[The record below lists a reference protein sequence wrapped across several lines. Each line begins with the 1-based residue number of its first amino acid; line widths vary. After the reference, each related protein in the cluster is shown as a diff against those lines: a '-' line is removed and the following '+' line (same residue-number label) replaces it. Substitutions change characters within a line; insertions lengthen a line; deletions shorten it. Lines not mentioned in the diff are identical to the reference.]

1 MSSCQLTSFNLE
13 TDLNSMYDIISGSE
27 TIDLKF
33 GGINSEV
40 TFDMPKNIDFNKDNI
55 NTELDNITEYINN
68 DINTYLSCLATKS
81 EAEIFSSLKN
91 AIPHFTSLF
100 NLIPKINKLIPN
112 IEKLKGFIPGND
124 AINANV
130 QSIIDSV
137 KVIDKYAST
146 LITLLLIILCVFVLI
161 LSISTL
167 TFVSLFIKKTS
178 SVHMIIIILIYLII
192 TFIIGYFVKNYIEDE
207 LNIAITGKLETLKG
221 EIDQIVN
228 QIKSNI

>member
-1 MSSCQLTSFNLE
+1 MSSCRLSPLSLSDIN
-13 TDLNSMYDIISGSE
+13 DMYDIISGSE

-40 TFDMPKNIDFNKDNI
+40 TFDIPKNIDFNKDNI
-55 NTELDNITEYINN
+55 NIELDKITEYINN
-68 DINTYLSCLATKS
+68 DINTYLSCLATKR

-91 AIPHFTSLF
+91 AIPHLTDLF
-100 NLIPKINKLIPN
+100 NLIPKINNLIPN
-112 IEKLKGFIPGND
+112 IEKLKRFIPEND
-124 AINANV
+124 DINENV

-146 LITLLLIILCVFVLI
+146 LITLLLIILCVLILI

-167 TFVSLFIKKTS
+167 TFVSLFIKNTS
-178 SVHMIIIILIYLII
+178 SLHMMIIILIYLII
-192 TFIIGYFVKNYIEDE
+192 TFIIGYYVKNYIEDE
-207 LNIAITGKLETLKG
+207 LNIAITGKLETLKV

>member
-1 MSSCQLTSFNLE
+1 MYEIMSASKTL
-13 TDLNSMYDIISGSE
+13 DMD
-27 TIDLKF
+27 F
-33 GGINSEV
+33 GEIHTEL
-40 TFDMPKNIDFNKDNI
+40 TFDMPNNINFKNDNI
-55 NTELDNITEYINN
+55 NKELDNITTYINT
-68 DINTYLSCLATKS
+68 DINSYLNCLATKS
-81 EAEIFSSLKN
+81 EAEIITSLKSSVS
-91 AIPHFTSLF
+91 HFTDLF
-100 NLIPKINKLIPN
+100 NLIPKINNLIPN
-112 IEKLKGFIPGND
+112 IEKLKGFIPEND
-124 AINANV
+124 DINANI

-146 LITLLLIILCVFVLI
+146 LITLLLIILCVLILI

-167 TFVSLFIKKTS
+167 TFVSLFIKTTS

-207 LNIAITGKLETLKG
+207 LNIAITGKLETLKV